1 MRSTDRRRQR
11 GVSLIEALIASA
23 LLGVAVVVGITA
35 WDTATVGAKAATRK
49 AWATCTGRSEMEAVL
64 ASPGAGY
71 PSPLPY
77 VTIQTAPVPNYP
89 GLQQVTV
96 SVNDPESK
104 ATLYNLSA
112 LKATQ
117 LDAGVSVSTS
127 QITSIPAGCPSR

>member
-64 ASPGAGY
+64 ANPGVGY

-77 VTIQTAPVPNYP
+77 VTIQTTPVPSFS

-96 SVNDPESK
+96 SVRDPESN
-104 ATLYNLSA
+104 ATIYSVSA

-117 LDAGVSVSTS
+117 LDSGPSASAS
-127 QITSIPAGCPSR
+127 QVASIPAGCPSR

>member
-64 ASPGAGY
+64 ASPGAG

-77 VTIQTAPVPNYP
+77 VTIQAAPVPNYP